1 MLRTRVIPCLLLKGN
16 GLVKTIKFKNPTYIG
31 DPINAIK
38 IFNDKEVDE
47 LVFLDITASKEKK
60 GPNFKLISEIT
71 TECFMPLGYGGGIT
85 TIEQIEKLFNLGVE
99 KVILNSIT
107 HTQPELIKKAT
118 DIFGSQSIV
127 ASIDVKKHWLTKK
140 QAVYS
145 LSGEQSTGYS
155 PIDYAKKMEDAGF
168 GEIIIN
174 SIDQDGTMSGY
185 DLALIEAVS
194 KSVKVPVVALGGA
207 GSIDD
212 LLLAKKAGASAV
224 AAGSLFV
231 FQKAHRAVLIT
242 YPGEIDFGFDSA
254 QPNDSAQPD
263 GC

>member
-1 MLRTRVIPCLLLKGN
+1 M
-16 GLVKTIKFKNPTYIG
+16 
-31 DPINAIK
+31 
-38 IFNDKEVDE
+38 
-47 LVFLDITASKEKK
+47 
-60 GPNFKLISEIT
+60 
-71 TECFMPLGYGGGIT
+71 
-85 TIEQIEKLFNLGVE
+85 
-99 KVILNSIT
+99 
-107 HTQPELIKKAT
+107 
-118 DIFGSQSIV
+118 GSQSIV
-127 ASIDVKKHWLTKK
+127 ASIDVKRHWLTKK

-145 LSGEQSTGYS
+145 LSGEQSSGFS
-155 PIDYAKKMEDAGF
+155 PIDYAKKMEDDGV

-212 LLLAKKAGASAV
+212 LLQAKKAGASAV

-242 YPGEIDFGFDSA
+242 YPNQNELNLI
-254 QPNDSAQPD
+254 QTQ
-263 GC
+263 